1 MRLDDISR
9 LALAA
14 LVALSAAACGGDRGG
29 PRGAGDDGSDVPQA
43 DRYGGTVVIG
53 GFGDLQG
60 MNPLTASDAN
70 SNNIQRGMLMMT
82 LVRYDEDIQLLP
94 YLAERW
100 DTVRVA
106 PDSLELTWHLRQ
118 DVRWHDGTP
127 TTGEDVLF
135 TFQRVTDPASAYPN
149 LQKFEHYSR
158 DAVLE
163 DPYTLKMRLRPHA
176 DFMDI
181 FTMLPIAP
189 KHLLEDTPP
198 AQMIQH
204 PFAQQPT
211 GNGPFRFLRRAA
223 GQEWVFEANPDFP
236 EGLGGRP
243 YVDRVVYRVV
253 PEQTTLLT
261 ELLTGR
267 IDVYLGVGPP
277 QADQVRRAPG
287 TELSVAPN
295 LQWTYLAFNT
305 QKPVFQ
311 DARTRRAIAMAI
323 DRQQIVDALAY
334 GFGEVGRAS
343 VTPRHWGYDADA
355 RIPYDTAA
363 ARRLLAEAGW
373 TPGPDGI
380 LRDSEGR
387 PFRFTI
393 ISNQGN
399 DLRRDI
405 MEYVQAQLRPLG
417 IDAQPRLVEWTTM
430 IQTLQGTLRNG
441 RRERNFDAVVSAWVS
456 FHQHDDAGTLHSRNL
471 NQPYQYV
478 SYSNPR
484 TDLLID
490 SINVTLDR
498 DEARRLYSEHQRLL
512 VQESP
517 YIALY
522 YPQRLTG
529 YRSRLRNFAVD
540 TRGEF
545 ANAHQW
551 WIHPSERR
559 AARGGAAGGDTSA
572 AVADT
577 AP

>member
-1 MRLDDISR
+1 MLGSDRLR
-9 LALAA
+9 LAAAA
-14 LVALSAAACGGDRGG
+14 LLVFAVTACGGDRSG
-29 PRGAGDDGSDVPQA
+29 PAAGDAGADVPEA
-43 DRYGGTVVIG
+43 ERYGGTVVIG

-82 LVRYDEDIQLLP
+82 LVGYDEEIALQP

-106 PDSLELTWHLRQ
+106 PDTLEITWHIRR

-158 DAVLE
+158 DAVLA
-163 DPYTLKMRLRPHA
+163 DPYTVKMRLRPHA

-198 AQMIQH
+198 AAMIQH
-204 PFAQQPT
+204 PFAYQPT
-211 GNGPFRFLRRAA
+211 GNGPFRFTRRSA
-223 GQEWVFEANPDFP
+223 GQEWVFDANPDFP
-236 EGLGGRP
+236 EALGGRP

-267 IDVYLGVGPP
+267 IDVYLGVGPA
-277 QADQVRRAPG
+277 QADQVRRSPG
-287 TELSVAPN
+287 VELSVAPN

-305 QKPVFQ
+305 QRPVFQ
-311 DARTRRAIAMAI
+311 DPRSRRAIAMAI

-343 VTPRHWGYDADA
+343 VTPNHWGYDADA
-355 RIPYDTAA
+355 TVPYDTAG

-373 TPGPDGI
+373 RPGPDGI
-380 LRDSEGR
+380 LRDPQGR
-387 PFRFTI
+387 PFRFTMI
-393 ISNQGN
+393 TNQGN

-430 IQTLQGTLRNG
+430 IQTLQGTLRDG

-456 FHQHDDAGTLHSRNL
+456 FHQHDDAGILHSRNL

-478 SYSNPR
+478 GYSNPR
-484 TDLLID
+484 SDALID

-498 DEARRLYSEHQRLL
+498 GEARRLYSEHQRLL

-517 YIALY
+517 YLALY
-522 YPQRLTG
+522 YPQRLSG
-529 YRSRLRNFAVD
+529 YRSRLRNFEVD

-545 ANAHQW
+545 ANARQW

-559 AARGGAAGGDTSA
+559 APRASAGA
-572 AVADT
+572 ADT
-577 AP
+577 AAPADTAAN